1 MYELAVVQP
10 RDRQDWIN
18 GIRRAVDLSGG
29 GSLAESSL
37 EIEMEKVFTKD
48 HIIHIPREWEMIMR
62 IENRNGK
69 GGKEKNKMI
78 AIRKT
83 GNK

>member
-37 EIEMEKVFTKD
+37 EIEMEKVFIKGLIRYL
-48 HIIHIPREWEMIMR
+48 IIQILRKREMIVR
-62 IENRNGK
+62 
-69 GGKEKNKMI
+69 
-78 AIRKT
+78 
-83 GNK
+83 